1 MKPSLILADEPTG
14 NLDQKNGEDILKLLS
29 KLNKE
34 EKITVVMVT
43 HDQQAAQVADRIIVV
58 RDGLI
63 VEEGSKG
70 GNRNETMANRM
81 A

>member
-1 MKPSLILADEPTG
+1 M
-14 NLDQKNGEDILKLLS
+14 LLS
-29 KLNKE
+29 LLNKE
-34 EKITVVMVT
+34 EKMTVVMVT

-58 RDGLI
+58 RDGL
-63 VEEGSKG
+63 VVKEGNKG